1 MEQLDQGFC
10 ACPAARAMQTPW
22 EEVAS
27 KAPVRKGKRKD
38 GKDGKGKG
46 KAKAAKG
53 KGPVEEL
60 LGFASWAET
69 FS

>member
-27 KAPVRKGKRKD
+27 KAPVRKGK
-38 GKDGKGKG
+38 GKGKVKGKGGKGKG
-46 KAKAAKG
+46 QAEAS
-53 KGPVEEL
+53 EH
-60 LGFASWAET
+60 FASWAET